1 VPTSGMLA
9 STAQEGSERLVG
21 ALPTPF
27 LPQEG
32 VLAGSHSP
40 TSGCSRWRPS
50 PSGPRSPRKKRYL
63 RSCRSALMP
72 ASSSERFGPATTLRR
87 PAAFLSERPRHCV
100 DGRLGMTGSIEASH
114 ALIRRSSSSMAS
126 QTGGGPPLSFL
137 NLIELRFLTSW
148 RDSMPLHLMKQQAII
163 VAMVGSTTSKKTTDP
178 VAILNSV
185 CNEGW
190 ELVNG
195 SFVFVEEGQQAV
207 L

>member
-1 VPTSGMLA
+1 M
-9 STAQEGSERLVG
+9 
-21 ALPTPF
+21 
-27 LPQEG
+27 
-32 VLAGSHSP
+32 
-40 TSGCSRWRPS
+40 
-50 PSGPRSPRKKRYL
+50 
-63 RSCRSALMP
+63 
-72 ASSSERFGPATTLRR
+72 
-87 PAAFLSERPRHCV
+87 
-100 DGRLGMTGSIEASH
+100 
-114 ALIRRSSSSMAS
+114 
-126 QTGGGPPLSFL
+126 SFL